1 MECKDYN
8 ECITC
13 IYFDDCG
20 YKPINYNFKYTLLWC
35 SIFGLAFLYAL
46 GYVGSEFIKL
56 IF

>member
-13 IYFDDCG
+13 IYFDECD

-35 SIFGLAFLYAL
+35 SIFGLAFFYAL